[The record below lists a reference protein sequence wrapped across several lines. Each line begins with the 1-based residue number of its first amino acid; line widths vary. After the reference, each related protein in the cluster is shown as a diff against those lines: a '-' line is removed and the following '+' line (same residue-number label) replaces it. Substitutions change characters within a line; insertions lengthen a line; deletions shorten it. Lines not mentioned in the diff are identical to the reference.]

1 MSLRLIFSTI
11 FYKKKVK
18 FPICEIHPFSFFD
31 HFISS
36 RLYFHN
42 DYSSRSF
49 ISHLVNKKVEEKE
62 RKEIDLMEKLLF
74 SFHFFIAWKN
84 LLTKLKSSSFLF
96 VRNDKASAMMQIFS
110 WFWVNDNKKFEEMFF
125 QLFLIPEEDLR
136 GN

>member
-1 MSLRLIFSTI
+1 
-11 FYKKKVK
+11 
-18 FPICEIHPFSFFD
+18 
-31 HFISS
+31 
-36 RLYFHN
+36 
-42 DYSSRSF
+42 
-49 ISHLVNKKVEEKE
+49 
-62 RKEIDLMEKLLF
+62 MEKLLF